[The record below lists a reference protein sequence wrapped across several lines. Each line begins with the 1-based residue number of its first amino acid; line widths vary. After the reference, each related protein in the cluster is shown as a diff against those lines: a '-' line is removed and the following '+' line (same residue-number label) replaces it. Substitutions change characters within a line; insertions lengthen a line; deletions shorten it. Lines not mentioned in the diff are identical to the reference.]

1 MQKFQQC
8 LFTAPPHC
16 LQYHRGTRG
25 SIKSFNYDEPGLLGQ
40 GYPNNMDY
48 VICIRKE
55 PGFCSITYQLFAEG
69 RNVAP
74 FAVGALP
81 GSTSAVSA
89 LTGPVAAECLD
100 DYVLFTGIRVCSGRV
115 SGAGT
120 PNRPVREP
128 NSTSPY
134 ILTGKFSVKVKN

>member
-1 MQKFQQC
+1 M
-8 LFTAPPHC
+8 
-16 LQYHRGTRG
+16 QYHKGTRG

-74 FAVGALP
+74 FAVGSLP
-81 GSTSAVSA
+81 GATNAA
-89 LTGPVAAECLD
+89 TGLTGPVAAECLD

-115 SGAGT
+115 AGAGT
-120 PNRPVREP
+120 ANRPTREP
-128 NSTSPY
+128 NATSPY
-134 ILTGKFSVKVKN
+134 ILTGMKYDDF

>member
-1 MQKFQQC
+1 
-8 LFTAPPHC
+8 
-16 LQYHRGTRG
+16 
-25 SIKSFNYDEPGLLGQ
+25 
-40 GYPNNMDY
+40 MDY

-55 PGFCSITYQLFAEG
+55 PGFCSITYQLFSEG
-69 RNVAP
+69 RNVSP

-89 LTGPVAAECLD
+89 ITGPVAAECLD

-120 PNRPVREP
+120 PSRPIREP

-134 ILTGKFSVKVKN
+134 ILTGKSTQSNFKIKI